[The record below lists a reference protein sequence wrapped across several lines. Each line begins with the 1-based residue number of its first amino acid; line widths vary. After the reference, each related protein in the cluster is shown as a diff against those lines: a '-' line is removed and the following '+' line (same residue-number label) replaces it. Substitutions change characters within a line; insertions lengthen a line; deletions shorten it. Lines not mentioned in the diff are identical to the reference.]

1 MPKLLSKLP
10 FGIIYRLSAV
20 MYFFVYYVVR
30 YRRKVVFEHLHQAFP
45 DYNEAQVAQ
54 IAKGFYR
61 NFCDVSLEIFKVGSL
76 SAEALSQRV
85 EFENIEELQPI
96 LDRGQSMILLSA
108 HYCNWEWL
116 LLSTALKMPIPLD
129 VVYKPLH
136 NASMNNF
143 MFETRSRFNVDPID
157 LNEFTNEIIK
167 RKGTQRAYC
176 ILADQKPRSKGK
188 AYTADFLNRETRFFI
203 GPEKIAQ
210 FVKIPVVFVTMQR
223 LKQGYYRVSFKVIAE
238 PPYEKQRDA
247 FPITEAYV
255 RELEQLIYQSPEG
268 WLWSNRRWRSR
279 KAERGLAE

>member
-10 FGIIYRLSAV
+10 FGLLYGLSTL
-20 MYFFVYYVVR
+20 MYFCVYYVVR
-30 YRRKVVFEHLHQAFP
+30 YRRKVVFSHLQQAFP
-45 DYNEAQVAQ
+45 DRSPAE
-54 IAKGFYR
+54 IKRLAKGFYR
-61 NFCDVSLEIFKVGSL
+61 NFCDVSLEIFKVGSMTPADL
-76 SAEALSQRV
+76 DKRVSFANLEA
-85 EFENIEELQPI
+85 LQPI

-116 LLSTALKMPIPLD
+116 LLGTALKMPIPLD

-136 NASMNNF
+136 NASMNRF
-143 MFETRSRFNVDPID
+143 MYDTRSRFNVDPID

-188 AYTADFLNRETRFFI
+188 AHTSDFLHRETRFFI

-223 LKQGYYRVSFKVIAE
+223 ERRGYYRVTFKVIAE
-238 PPYEKQRDA
+238 PPYEKQRNA
-247 FPITEAYV
+247 YPITEIYV
-255 RELEQLIYQSPEG
+255 RELETLIQHAPEG

-279 KAERGLAE
+279 KTERGLAE

>member
-10 FGIIYRLSAV
+10 FGLLYWFSAV
-20 MYFFVYYVVR
+20 MYFFVYYVLR
-30 YRRKVVFEHLHQAFP
+30 YRRKVVFEHLRQAFP
-45 DYNEAQVAQ
+45 DYSDAKIAE

-61 NFCDVSLEIFKVGSL
+61 NFCDVSLEIFKVGSM
-76 SAEALSQRV
+76 SEEALSKRV
-85 EFENIEELQPI
+85 EFENLDVLQPI

-116 LLSTALKMPIPLD
+116 LLSTALKMPVPLD

-136 NASMNNF
+136 NESMNKF

-157 LNEFTNEIIK
+157 LNDFTNEIIK

-188 AYTADFLNRETRFFI
+188 AYTTDFLHRETRFFI

-223 LKQGYYRVSFKVIAE
+223 LRQGYYRVSFKVIAE
-238 PPYEKQRDA
+238 PPYEKQRNV
-247 FPITEAYV
+247 FLITEAYV
-255 RELEQLIYQSPEG
+255 RELQQLIYQSPEG